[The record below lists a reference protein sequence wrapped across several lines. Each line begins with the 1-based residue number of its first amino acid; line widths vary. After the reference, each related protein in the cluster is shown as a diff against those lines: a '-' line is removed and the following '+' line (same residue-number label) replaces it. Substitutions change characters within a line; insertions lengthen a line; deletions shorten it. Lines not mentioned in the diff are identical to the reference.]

1 MAKLGYTW
9 YPKDWG
15 NSESVFELDLSERG
29 LYRELIDLAMLN
41 DNKVEVKKDVW
52 QRKFAVSNIDLEAIL
67 LKLIRLNLIEIN
79 DNLLIIPSC
88 ESRLQLVRGGREG
101 GKNSKPISKPT
112 SKPTHKPTHKPN
124 ESLSQKNEKPIA
136 KQRERENKDKRKE
149 KEDLGEAKP
158 KHKIIIWLENNC
170 PTVQKMKE
178 PITEEQAI
186 KIHDDFSN
194 NPELVANT
202 FLAMENKPDL
212 LKKYKS
218 ANLTFRNWAKN
229 DFGNSSNSGKDN
241 PLIEKW
247 ETPSDIFMC
256 MDWIKRIPKPPDY
269 ETQTAAY
276 EMFMYEWRI
285 SELMRYQFDR
295 CGAHSNLSE
304 YEG

>member
-1 MAKLGYTW
+1 MGDIGWVKLHR
-9 YPKDWG
+9 K
-15 NSESVFELDLSERG
+15 
-29 LYRELIDLAMLN
+29 LIDW
-41 DNKVEVKKDVW
+41 EWYKDVNTF
-52 QRKFAVSNIDLEAIL
+52 KLFIHLL
-67 LKLIRLNLIEIN
+67 LKANIEAKNWQGYLIKRGQLI
-79 DNLLIIPSC
+79 
-88 ESRLQLVRGGREG
+88 
-101 GKNSKPISKPT
+101 T
-112 SKPTHKPTHKPN
+112 SIK
-124 ESLSQKNEKPIA
+124 SLSNETGLTEKQVRTALNKLEKTKEVGKQTTSQNTTLTMVNYDLYQTEGKPKGEQGANEGQA
-136 KQRERENKDKRKE
+136 KGKARATTKE
-149 KEDLGEAKP
+149 GKEYKEDKENVGEAKP

-186 KIHDDFSN
+186 KIHDDFN
-194 NPELVANT
+194 NKPELVANT

-285 SELMRYQFDR
+285 SELMTYQYDR

-304 YEG
+304 YED

>member
-1 MAKLGYTW
+1 MIKLGYTW

-67 LKLIRLNLIEIN
+67 LKLIKLNLIEIN
-79 DNLLIIPSC
+79 DNILFISSC

-101 GKNSKPISKPT
+101 GKNSKPTTKPT
-112 SKPTHKPTHKPN
+112 TKPALKPF
-124 ESLSQKNEKPIA
+124 ESLDENNEKPTT
-136 KQRERENKDKRKE
+136 KQREKKEKESKDKI

-158 KHKIIIWLENNC
+158 KHSLIVWLDKFC
-170 PTVQKMKE
+170 PTIQKMKE

-186 KIHDDFSN
+186 KIKEDFKNKS
-194 NPELVANT
+194 ELVANT

-229 DFGNSSNSGKDN
+229 DFGNSSNSTKDN
-241 PLIEKW
+241 PLLDKW
-247 ETPSDIFMC
+247 KTPSDIFMC

-269 ETQTAAY
+269 ETQTSEY

-285 SELMRYQFDR
+285 SELMTYQYDR
-295 CGAHSNLSE
+295 AGAHSNLSE
-304 YEG
+304 YED